1 MSALKPNSD
10 FLNDKSELT
19 NETPASNT
27 DGKKRR
33 TKLEIEMAKFPEY
46 YALNEYQRKCLATN
60 NYWRVM
66 NGEPIVEVPPSDKH
80 YHHYFDKRC
89 YEIAGEYQEKLK
101 RGKQGNNNFN
111 TKIISNDPKCDVEP
125 PQVINTNKDNT
136 EKDSIKPSVHGKSKI
151 EANKNQKE
159 KKTGVVKSE
168 QPKPEKNKEHK
179 ENSENKTKI
188 NSDTKCDFEIEE
200 ITYEAVKR
208 FPNTISKLEDKKND
222 EPQLSLF

>member
-111 TKIISNDPKCDVEP
+111 TKIISNDPKYDVEP
-125 PQVINTNKDNT
+125 PQVINT
-136 EKDSIKPSVHGKSKI
+136 E
-151 EANKNQKE
+151 KE
-159 KKTGVVKSE
+159 KLEKVSFEQSAHTKKEKQVEAVEVKPT
-168 QPKPEKNKEHK
+168 PKPEQ
-179 ENSENKTKI
+179 KTERKPI
-188 NSDTKCDFEIEE
+188 PETKAKVNPDTKCDFDIEE
-200 ITYEAVKR
+200 VADEAVKQ
-208 FPNTISKLEDKKND
+208 FPNTIKKLEDKNND